1 MVQSADS
8 PAPSRDLT
16 TPEVLVK
23 SIFSNPQ
30 HFVLC
35 VGRMDVACPLP
46 TFTRLVDTPLI
57 VYMLSYE
64 MKSCM
69 CDPLPLWLGKG

>member
-1 MVQSADS
+1 MLIA
-8 PAPSRDLT
+8 LM
-16 TPEVLVK
+16 E
-23 SIFSNPQ
+23 
-30 HFVLC
+30 
-35 VGRMDVACPLP
+35 VACPLP
-46 TFTRLVDTPLI
+46 AFSRQVDTPLI